1 MCDTLGSKGQHQNA
15 LQNHPQSNKAFHSEI
30 HQGLF
35 VLFLTMFALS
45 VMCNLTIKKKSTHEV
60 SVLMRAEL
68 SSKVLGHVECKKQWS
83 SMEEF
88 SVFLQRQ
95 GAAMLGCSK
104 AMPLSLLR
112 MKVDNTIV
120 SLSCLDDY
128 RRAVLDRPD
137 KLRASIDSCEFVTDL
152 CWDEGAYDEL
162 CASMLTKFQS
172 FDYNVLNGRA
182 VLDCTVVPRV
192 DGAGFIMPHFAY
204 RFDPTELVL
213 RMNNAWLCHFAFDAW
228 PKSFESVETL
238 RIKGGKYRYILPWV
252 DLNFQNLQELDVEEP
267 YEATTFHFRLRP
279 TLKRLRISKFG
290 LTDVP
295 LRIKDLPN
303 LVELDLSDNDLQSLP
318 AWIYQLSNL
327 KSLILRN
334 NPHLDLMAI
343 KAKVSSKLV
352 IVS

>member
-1 MCDTLGSKGQHQNA
+1 
-15 LQNHPQSNKAFHSEI
+15 
-30 HQGLF
+30 
-35 VLFLTMFALS
+35 MFALS

-60 SVLMRAEL
+60 SVVMRAEL
-68 SSKVLGHVECKKQWS
+68 SSKVLGRVECKKQWS

-104 AMPLSLLR
+104 AMPLSFLR

-120 SLSCLDDY
+120 SLSCLDN
-128 RRAVLDRPD
+128 RRAVLDHPD

-152 CWDEGAYDEL
+152 CWDERAYDEL
-162 CASMLTKFQS
+162 CTSMSTKFQS

-182 VLDCTVVPRV
+182 VLDCTVVQRV
-192 DGAGFIMPHFAY
+192 DGAGFFMPNFACS
-204 RFDPTELVL
+204 FEPTELVL
-213 RMNNAWLCHFAFDAW
+213 RMNNVWLCYFAFAGRV
-228 PKSFESVETL
+228 KNLESLQTL
-238 RIKGGKYRYILPWV
+238 KIKGGMYINNPTPYI

-267 YEATTFHFRLRP
+267 YVETSFYFRLRS

-290 LTDVP
+290 LKDVP
-295 LRIKDLPN
+295 IQIKDLPN

-318 AWIYQLSNL
+318 AWIYQLCNL

-334 NPHLDLMAI
+334 NPCLDLMAI
-343 KAKVSSKLV
+343 KAKASSKLV